1 MSNVVPSYNLSKKCI
16 IFPCL
21 FLFFVLVHG
30 DREEVDEET
39 MKAVVDLF
47 LVGISALRCLQCF
60 DMVGWVKCS
69 LSEQA
74 DKENT

>member
-1 MSNVVPSYNLSKKCI
+1 
-16 IFPCL
+16 
-21 FLFFVLVHG
+21 
-30 DREEVDEET
+30 